1 MNNVPSSFFLSS
13 FFVYIYVYPIYI
25 YYSIIFSCQ
34 IRMLYFLCMEFKMP
48 YIYSNCS
55 WSRIAHYKSRK
66 IKVLAFNALLKMC
79 QDIWLPQYHGF
90 GSWPSPFK
98 ERANFPRVTMINLS
112 FSLSACVSLSLSL
125 PVCVW
130 VSVYISIFLSHT
142 HTYFSFL
149 RFVLYSF
156 YGAAGWLDHTS
167 DKNSIFFFLRLKAY
181 WSVSQSL
188 SIFHPLF
195 LSSDTK

>member
-1 MNNVPSSFFLSS
+1 MSGPICNILRLIYIYIYTNILHRIPANNMNNVPSSFFLSS

-25 YYSIIFSCQ
+25 YYTIIFACQ
-34 IRMLYFLCMEFKMP
+34 ISMLYFLCMEFKMP

-66 IKVLAFNALLKMC
+66 IKVLAFNALKKIC

-98 ERANFPRVTMINLS
+98 ERANFPAVTMINLS

-130 VSVYISIFLSHT
+130 VSVYISIILSHR
-142 HTYFSFL
+142 H
-149 RFVLYSF
+149 
-156 YGAAGWLDHTS
+156 
-167 DKNSIFFFLRLKAY
+167 I
-181 WSVSQSL
+181 
-188 SIFHPLF
+188 LF
-195 LSSDTK
+195 ISEVCLV